1 MTTLTLSVD
10 QAAEFWRVGRRL
22 HAIYSELDHTFELGQ
37 PPCADLDS
45 SLDSNNPEAMDRV
58 RTWFDAMD
66 SHVQVWQLRQLL
78 QSTSLQNEENLR
90 YLIKRHL
97 ERKQKTESDKEKI
110 DFLLVQYFA
119 HCAPQ
124 GLNEQNLTLDEV
136 AEVLQPALGATPE
149 MYPDWAPSL
158 DDKLQKLNDSQSLEE
173 LQNSGALLEV
183 RELKLAVGD
192 QYFDPGYLVAFTRF
206 NFRAR
211 RAFFKAMHLDLHAI
225 RAAVNELEKM
235 GHTTLDCREAGLTES
250 ESLDQVR
257 HVVHQWKTP
266 FRAPYSG
273 GSSFLQLILLRH
285 ALRLKL
291 NEAYSRS
298 AGLGGD
304 MLEGSEQSPVPV
316 IAAAPVVA
324 QTPTSEAGAPAAA
337 AEISVGSAMA
347 SFSMG
352 SLNVGSLNNDA
363 GDSNTREIDL
373 DSAHIEIETVPLQ
386 AEPPKPKSE
395 IETVS
400 VSAAS
405 VPAKP
410 EPVAATPPPPPPPP
424 PPSPAVKD
432 AIVSNTAVSIIATTG
447 DAAIK
452 SDSSATLAS
461 QPATA
466 ATPAAVPSDEN
477 DDLQR
482 CVTDITAQL
491 VAVPPKSTPS
501 VSAITLGGCKLLI
514 ATWEAE
520 AFVFG
525 ADDLS
530 KALKRTVAA
539 RTILH
544 VCMERHRKNEPTDV
558 GAALEIA
565 RVQSEKMQAA
575 VMEAKEQ
582 KNIDAAVNLAATNKR
597 LLALIDEGQKIIG

>member
-1 MTTLTLSVD
+1 MTTLTLSAD
-10 QAAEFWRVGRRL
+10 QVAEFWRVGRRL
-22 HAIYSELDHTFELGQ
+22 HAIYAELDHTFELGQ

-45 SLDSNNPEAMDRV
+45 SLDSSDPETMERV
-58 RTWFDAMD
+58 RQWFDAMD

-119 HCAPQ
+119 HCAPH

-136 AEVLQPALGATPE
+136 AEVLQPALGAIPE

-158 DDKLQKLNDSQSLEE
+158 DDKLLKLNECESLED

-225 RAAVNELEKM
+225 RGAVNELEKM
-235 GHTTLDCREAGLTES
+235 GYTTLDCREAGLTES

-291 NEAYSRS
+291 KEAYARH
-298 AGLGGD
+298 AGQGGEL
-304 MLEGSEQSPVPV
+304 LEGSEDALVPV
-316 IAAAPVVA
+316 IGAALGVAATARVDAPSASAPIAEMAV
-324 QTPTSEAGAPAAA
+324 TSATGSTMDK
-337 AEISVGSAMA
+337 AEDA
-347 SFSMG
+347 
-352 SLNVGSLNNDA
+352 NV
-363 GDSNTREIDL
+363 REIDL
-373 DSAHIEIETVPLQ
+373 DSAPAELETIPLPV
-386 AEPPKPKSE
+386 EPARPKSE
-395 IETVS
+395 IELVPVS
-400 VSAAS
+400 STLPAMEAS
-405 VPAKP
+405 
-410 EPVAATPPPPPPPP
+410 PPPPPPPP
-424 PPSPAVKD
+424 PPPLVDAVSATSGPLDIKVARPEPPAAQQADEASSKD
-432 AIVSNTAVSIIATTG
+432 AGAQENA
-447 DAAIK
+447 
-452 SDSSATLAS
+452 
-461 QPATA
+461 
-466 ATPAAVPSDEN
+466 DEN

-482 CVTDITAQL
+482 CVSDITAQL
-491 VAVPPKSTPS
+491 VAVPPKNSPG

-514 ATWEAE
+514 STWEAE

-530 KALKRTVAA
+530 KELKRTVAA

-544 VCMERHRKNEPTDV
+544 VCIERHKKNEPTDV
-558 GAALEIA
+558 AFALEIA
-565 RVQSEKMQAA
+565 RAQSERMQAA
-575 VMEAKEQ
+575 VAEAKEQ

-597 LLALIDEGQKIIG
+597 LLALMEEGQRLVS